1 MSLTSIT
8 ESYGGFLMVK
18 TWGVLP
24 PVQCALMSGHVPR
37 EASEPEEC
45 PGQARSPGISDLAS
59 GIH

>member
-24 PVQCALMSGHVPR
+24 PVQCALMSGHVTR
-37 EASEPEEC
+37 EGSDAGEC
-45 PGQARSPGISDLAS
+45 PGQGRGNGFSDLAS
-59 GIH
+59 GIN